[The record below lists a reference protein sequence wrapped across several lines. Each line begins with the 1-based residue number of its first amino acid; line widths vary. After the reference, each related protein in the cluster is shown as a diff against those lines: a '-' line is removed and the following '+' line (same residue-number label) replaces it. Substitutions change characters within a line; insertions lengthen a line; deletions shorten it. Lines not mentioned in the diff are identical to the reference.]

1 MNRLLA
7 LTMAV
12 LFNCI
17 TGSVF
22 GAVLG
27 FSPVVGAVGMNCIAT
42 VLGGAVPQ
50 NVLRAGVYKEVW
62 TGEMVKYLRRGL
74 EATWLDGIPDASS
87 VVENDVILDHNAGFG
102 FKKLSSL

>member
-1 MNRLLA
+1 MALSVKSKMYNHKTRKMKKNRLLA

-27 FSPVVGAVGMNCIAT
+27 FSPVEGALGMNCIASM
-42 VLGGAVPQ
+42 VGGKVA
-50 NVLRAGVYKEVW
+50 
-62 TGEMVKYLRRGL
+62 
-74 EATWLDGIPDASS
+74 
-87 VVENDVILDHNAGFG
+87 
-102 FKKLSSL
+102 

>member
-22 GAVLG
+22 GAALG
-27 FSPVVGAVGMNCIAT
+27 FSPVVGA
-42 VLGGAVPQ
+42 
-50 NVLRAGVYKEVW
+50 
-62 TGEMVKYLRRGL
+62 
-74 EATWLDGIPDASS
+74 
-87 VVENDVILDHNAGFG
+87 
-102 FKKLSSL
+102 

>member
-27 FSPVVGAVGMNCIAT
+27 FSPVAVR
-42 VLGGAVPQ
+42 L
-50 NVLRAGVYKEVW
+50 LRAHCVLEYIKRCGL
-62 TGEMVKYLRRGL
+62 VK
-74 EATWLDGIPDASS
+74 W
-87 VVENDVILDHNAGFG
+87 
-102 FKKLSSL
+102 